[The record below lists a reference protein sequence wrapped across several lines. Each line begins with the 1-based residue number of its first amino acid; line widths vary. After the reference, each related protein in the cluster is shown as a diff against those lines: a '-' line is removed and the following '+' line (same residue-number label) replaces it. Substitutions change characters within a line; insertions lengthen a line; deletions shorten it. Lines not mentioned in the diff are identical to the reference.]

1 LPLDRAPRRYNPRA
15 RPVPQSQPLAETL
28 AAASRI
34 VGRVIAGRSL
44 GAALA
49 DEDALAGGGRP
60 AVADAVYGTLR
71 DYGAPDAIVVALTRK
86 GPPDPSVR
94 ALLLCALHEL
104 RHARRAPHIVVDQ
117 AVAACARLGK
127 GHARGFVN
135 AALRN
140 YLRQRE
146 LLERAAARDDVGR
159 FGYPQWWVDRVRT
172 AFPDHWQALLAAG
185 NAHPP
190 LTLRVNRR
198 RAAVEEVLARLD
210 RAEIGAR
217 RIGQWAIRLERP
229 RPVHEIPGFGD
240 GEVSVQDAGA
250 QLAAPLLAPG
260 EGMRVLD
267 ACAAPGGKTGH
278 LAELA
283 DADLVALD
291 RDAARLARIE
301 ANLARL
307 GLRARV
313 RHADAADVASW
324 WDGRAFDRILA
335 DVPCS
340 ASGVVRRHP
349 DIKWL
354 RRAADLAGFARE
366 QLRLLEALWQVLA
379 PGGKLLYATCSVF
392 PEENDAVVAAFA
404 ARRSDAR
411 RLDVPGL
418 TGGQLLPDDDRDG
431 FFYALLEKTR
441 LEP

>member
-1 LPLDRAPRRYNPRA
+1 
-15 RPVPQSQPLAETL
+15 VPQSQPLSDTL

-34 VGRVIAGRSL
+34 VARVIAGRSL
-44 GAALA
+44 GAAFA
-49 DEDALAGGGRP
+49 DEDASSGRERP
-60 AVADAVYGTLR
+60 AVSDAVYGTLR
-71 DYGAPDAIVVALTRK
+71 DFGAPDAIVAALTRK
-86 GPPDPSVR
+86 GPPDPAIR

-104 RHARRAPHIVVDQ
+104 RHARRAAHVVVDQ
-117 AVAACARLGK
+117 SVAACVRIGH

-140 YLRQRE
+140 YLRRRD
-146 LLERAAARDDVGR
+146 LLERAGTRDDVGR

-172 AFPDHWQALLAAG
+172 AFPDRWQALLAAG
-185 NAHPP
+185 NTHPP

-198 RAAVEEVLARLD
+198 RAAVEDVLASLA
-210 RAEIGAR
+210 RAAIGAR
-217 RIGQWAIRLERP
+217 RMGQWAIRLEKP
-229 RPVHEIPGFGD
+229 RGVDAIPGFAEGD
-240 GEVSVQDAGA
+240 VSVQDAGA
-250 QLAAPLLAPG
+250 QLAAPLLAPRD
-260 EGMRVLD
+260 GMRVLD

-283 DADLVALD
+283 DVDLVALD
-291 RDAARLARIE
+291 RDAARLDRIE
-301 ANLARL
+301 SNLARL
-307 GLRARV
+307 GLRAQV
-313 RHADAADVASW
+313 HQADAGELTEW

-354 RRAADLAGFARE
+354 RRAGDLAGFASE

-392 PEENDAVVAAFA
+392 PDENDAVLAAFA
-404 ARRSDAR
+404 ARRGDAR

-431 FFYALLEKTR
+431 FFYALLEKVQ
-441 LEP
+441 P